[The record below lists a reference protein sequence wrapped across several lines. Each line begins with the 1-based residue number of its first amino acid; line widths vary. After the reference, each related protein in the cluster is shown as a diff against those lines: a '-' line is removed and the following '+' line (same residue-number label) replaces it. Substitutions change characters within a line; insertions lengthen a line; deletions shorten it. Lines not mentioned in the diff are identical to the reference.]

1 MRLLLRQVRR
11 VMSAVQQVHLQALAQ
26 LVLRVAVQVQG
37 LAPVLQV
44 VAVVA
49 VAVCQ
54 VVAALGQQIKVRQAV
69 QVRLV

>member
-1 MRLLLRQVRR
+1 
-11 VMSAVQQVHLQALAQ
+11 
-26 LVLRVAVQVQG
+26 VAVQVQG